1 MSAFFLEGNMKRMM
15 GDEKVTGIFILD
27 DITKSWG

>member
-15 GDEKVTGIFILD
+15 RDEKVTGIFILD